1 MTDQPNRNC
10 WLLVEYDLELD
21 PDLHGPF
28 TQDER
33 DDQLGES
40 LYMHTVNTPC
50 VMIDVVD
57 GKLSA
62 WRPSYQLRKDS
73 LAKFVNAD
81 QPSGQLRDDSATR
94 MWSADNP
101 PAELRAICSLIEDQA
116 FQEARDDA

>member
-1 MTDQPNRNC
+1 
-10 WLLVEYDLELD
+10 VEFDLSLD

-40 LYMHTVNTPC
+40 LYMHTINTPC

-81 QPSGQLRDDSATR
+81 LPSELRDDNATR
-94 MWSADNP
+94 MWSNDNP
-101 PAELRAICSLIEDQA
+101 PAELRAIRSLSEDRA
-116 FQEARDDA
+116 FREGRDEN